1 MKYNEGKKIILCL
14 PWQLAFSTK
23 LYYQKAAS
31 PNRQIWSS
39 VEHFWE
45 NVNLIFSFVTGIRNH
60 LITFRITGCCRL
72 CWSCAQTAVC
82 TMFGFS
88 VTVGKSGCF
97 VLFWTMF
104 WSTSTLSTTTMTIQG
119 KVVTPSK
126 SVKPLPL
133 ISKWK
138 DEANP
143 LLPLI
148 SSELSDELYSLN
160 LCLG

>member
-119 KVVTPSK
+119 KVVTTSIQIGQAITINFQ
-126 SVKPLPL
+126 VKRWSQPPTAINL
-133 ISKWK
+133 IRT
-138 DEANP
+138 
-143 LLPLI
+143 I
-148 SSELSDELYSLN
+148 RRII
-160 LCLG
+160 